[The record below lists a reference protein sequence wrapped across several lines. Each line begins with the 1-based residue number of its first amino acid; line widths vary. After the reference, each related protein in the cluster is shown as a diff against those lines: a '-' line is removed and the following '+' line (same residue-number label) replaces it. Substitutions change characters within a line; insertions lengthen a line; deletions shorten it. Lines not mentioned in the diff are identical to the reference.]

1 MARPRRAFYLFS
13 GKKSKIR
20 FRIVA
25 PRGLA
30 QDEMLMRLIHTVI
43 VCAAISA
50 GPWAAGPA
58 RADDGTT
65 TIIIAAATAGA
76 TTLATLLVKDYFDGK
91 KESERVERETNE
103 ILEEVKRI
111 ETRAAA
117 IEGENEAFRSRI
129 ATARGVAEF
138 WAVLVGEDEEFFKPG
153 RVTERAASYEAG
165 LETLFVRNPDL
176 VEKVHLAMSQP
187 AGDWERVIMIRA
199 YGAGLPGA
207 DIWELRKRID
217 QGLEGGVVMVA
228 GEREARYVSGAENMM
243 ALLDYVRKVSGG
255 EGFEETLQR
264 LWGCTP
270 EEVDVVLAA
279 FPQDQ

>member
-1 MARPRRAFYLFS
+1 MLKRLKY
-13 GKKSKIR
+13 
-20 FRIVA
+20 IV
-25 PRGLA
+25 
-30 QDEMLMRLIHTVI
+30 V
-43 VCAAISA
+43 VCTAISA
-50 GPWAAGPA
+50 GPWAAAPA

-65 TIIIAAATAGA
+65 TIIVAAATAGA

-91 KESERVERETNE
+91 KETERVERETNE

-117 IEGENEAFRSRI
+117 LEAENEALRAQI
-129 ATARGVAEF
+129 MTARGVGEF
-138 WAVLVGEDEEFFKPG
+138 WAVLIGEDEEFFKPG
-153 RVTERAASYEAG
+153 VVTERAASYEAG
-165 LETLFVRNPDL
+165 LEKLFIRNPDL
-176 VEKVHLAMSQP
+176 VEKVHLAMSEP
-187 AGDWERVIMIRA
+187 PGEWERAIIIRA

-217 QGLEGGVVMVA
+217 QGLEGGVVLVA
-228 GEREARYVSGAENMM
+228 GERQARYVSGAENMM
-243 ALLDYVRKVSGG
+243 ALLDYVREVSGG

-279 FPQDQ
+279 FPQD

>member
-1 MARPRRAFYLFS
+1 MLKCLTYTV
-13 GKKSKIR
+13 
-20 FRIVA
+20 VA
-25 PRGLA
+25 CGV
-30 QDEMLMRLIHTVI
+30 M
-43 VCAAISA
+43 SA
-50 GPWAAGPA
+50 GPWGAAPA
-58 RADDGTT
+58 RADAGTT
-65 TIIIAAATAGA
+65 TIIVAAATAGA
-76 TTLATLLVKDYFDGK
+76 TTLATLLVKDYFDDK
-91 KESERVERETNE
+91 KEAERIERETKD
-103 ILEEVKRI
+103 ILEEIKRT

-117 IEGENEAFRSRI
+117 IEGENEALLSRT

-138 WAVLVGEDEEFFKPG
+138 WAVLIGEDEAFFKPG
-153 RVTERAASYEAG
+153 RVTERAASYEEG
-165 LETLFVRNPDL
+165 LEKLFVRNPDL

-187 AGDWERVIMIRA
+187 AGEWERAIIIRA

-217 QGLEGGVVMVA
+217 QGLEGGVVLVA

-279 FPQDQ
+279 FPQEK